1 MSFLQPARICPGYCL
16 GLLAVAVAGCQARPA
31 ADAASSPATASGAP
45 PPVRVV
51 VRPAER
57 KTLVRKIEVP
67 GQVEAYETAP
77 LQAKVTGYV
86 RRVAVDIGDPVRGP
100 WAADG
105 ERPADEGDL
114 LLELDVPELE
124 RERAQRTATVTKARA
139 VVAQAEAAIQLA
151 KAGLASADSEA
162 AEAEFAVEAQAAL
175 VAKWK
180 SENDRI
186 VQLAAAAAVTQKVA
200 DETGSQLQA
209 AEAAL
214 RQAQAKVQSA
224 RARRGEAAAAIQ
236 QAEADLA
243 ASQAEVEVALAEAA
257 RTETMLAFAVL
268 RAPFDGVVTA
278 RHVHPGHLVR
288 VGGTE
293 PLLVVSRIDP
303 VRVVVQV
310 PESDAL
316 LIRPGSPA
324 AFRVPALPGA
334 GFTGQVTRTS
344 QSLDPGN
351 RTLRI
356 EIDIANP
363 EGTLRPGTYLQA
375 ELEVANRKEVL
386 ALPRAAVLTQDKQTF
401 CLTVDQE
408 GKVVPLPVQLG
419 IQVGTEVEI
428 LSGLTGSE
436 RLITANVGGFRAG
449 QTVEAVAE
457 PAAK

>member
-1 MSFLQPARICPGYCL
+1 MPSSHVTRICPWFWF
-16 GLLAVAVAGCQARPA
+16 GLLALAGGCHARPESEAVVATA
-31 ADAASSPATASGAP
+31 ADSGGQP
-45 PPVRVV
+45 PLRVV

-77 LQAKVTGYV
+77 LMAKVTGYV
-86 RRVAVDIGDPVRGP
+86 RRVAVDIGDRVRGP
-100 WAADG
+100 KPAADG
-105 ERPADEGDL
+105 QPAADGDL

-124 RERAQRTATVTKARA
+124 RELAQRKAAVAKARA
-139 VVAQAEAAIQLA
+139 VVAQSEAAIQLA
-151 KAGLASADSEA
+151 KAGLASAEA
-162 AEAEFAVEAQAAL
+162 QVAEAGFGVDAQAAL

-180 SENDRI
+180 SEKGRI

-200 DETGSQLQA
+200 DETSSQLQA
-209 AEAAL
+209 AEASL
-214 RQAQAKVQSA
+214 RQAEAKVQSA
-224 RARRGEAAAAIQ
+224 QARRGEAAAAVQ

-257 RTETMLAFAVL
+257 RSETMLAFATL

-288 VGGTE
+288 TAAIE
-293 PLLVVSRIDP
+293 PLLVVSRNDP

-324 AFRVPALPGA
+324 MLRVPALPGA
-334 GFTGQVTRTS
+334 DFTGQVTRTS
-344 QSLDPGN
+344 EALDPGN

-363 EGTLRPGTYLQA
+363 EGTLKPGTYLQA
-375 ELEVANRKEVL
+375 ELEVANRKGVL
-386 ALPRAAVLTQDKQTF
+386 ALPRAAILTQDKRMF
-401 CLTVDQE
+401 CLTVDDQ
-408 GKVVPLPVQLG
+408 GKVVQLPVQLG
-419 IQVGTEVEI
+419 IQAGTDVEI
-428 LSGLTGSE
+428 LSGLSGSE
-436 RLITANVGGFRAG
+436 RIITANVGGFREG
-449 QTVEAVAE
+449 QIVEAVTE
-457 PAAK
+457 SAAK